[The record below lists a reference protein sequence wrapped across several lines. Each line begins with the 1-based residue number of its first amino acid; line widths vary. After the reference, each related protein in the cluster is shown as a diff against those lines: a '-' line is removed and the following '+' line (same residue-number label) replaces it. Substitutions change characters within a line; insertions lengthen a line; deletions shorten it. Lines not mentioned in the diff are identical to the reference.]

1 MEKLDY
7 VLGLD
12 LGVASIGWAVMEI
25 DENNEPVNLVDA
37 NSVIFEPLD
46 NDKGKLYN
54 VDRRNARGARRI
66 LNRRKE
72 RIRRTKNLLTS
83 SGFLS
88 DDELSKL
95 YSGQIEDIFEI
106 RKKGLTEQLNKNEIA
121 RLMIFYNKNRG
132 FKSNRKTDD
141 LELEEELKK
150 LEKNNGK
157 ISEKASDNN
166 ANDEKKLKPLIA
178 LNTKRLQEENL
189 MPIELIFKL
198 KSEEDILGFKNKE
211 GVYKFGFKRDQIEK
225 EIEYI
230 LERQELVSEELLEK
244 YMEILKSQRD
254 FSEGPA
260 EPSNYRINWESKT
273 GACKYTGEKR
283 VVAGAPSYEIFCMLQ
298 KLTDLRYIYI
308 ADETKKGKFKLEKE
322 HLDKIYNK
330 ALKTKKVTYKDV
342 LDILNDENVRIL
354 NVPQLEIKEYK
365 KIKEKFQ
372 GELTEDQIKELNN
385 KLNTERHKISIFELK
400 QYKELLAQFKKND
413 ITEDNI
419 EELGGIALLDKVAEL
434 LTYAKTDKKL
444 EEYHT
449 KDRYKDI
456 PKEIIEKIKTFK
468 TLNKTGNL
476 SLNLVRKLN
485 EKMLEGNDYE
495 KSLSNLGYS
504 IKINDNWDKFPT
516 VSQIE
521 EAFNT
526 KITNPNVKHIMVI
539 LRKLYNTLLEK
550 YGKPKKVHLEL
561 ARDMANDFSTR
572 IKIKKEQEKNRAYRE
587 LKSFEVY
594 SNNLDIVGHKNKL
607 SNDDILRFRLYDE
620 QNGICIYSGQ
630 KIDKSKLRTSEY
642 QVDHILP
649 YSKSADNSFE
659 NKVLVYAKEN
669 QDKKERTPYQ
679 WLKGTQKWL
688 QFKHRVELNT
698 HMKDKK
704 KNNLLFTD
712 EVKIDEFLD
721 RDLHATSYS
730 SRLALQVFKSLI
742 SPDERDIKDENAL
755 YIYHRNVVAFN
766 GSMTSQLRSFYGL
779 NRFTHSF
786 ESEDLRI
793 GKNYRIDEIKYTK
806 DELIL
811 VAKNEKRGLEISE
824 NRKIEYTD
832 KSKKTFKT
840 ETDRIIFEEIIR
852 KENIDNIS
860 NELKGKY
867 VEDITEKDFRDILD
881 KNENIPTELI
891 STIYQLNSLLKQD
904 INSKN
909 RENHLHHALDATL
922 LTIMNHSM
930 QQRLTKFNQILQ
942 KMSNSPEEYVDEE
955 TGEIMT
961 YKEAVEKL
969 REDIDVKY
977 IDLYNKKATQTYK
990 IPGTNEKIS
999 LSLPY
1004 VNFIEDIK
1012 NIIFIKDENDSSFKL
1027 PYHVFKKK
1035 TSGQLHAETILGE
1048 SKGLVTK
1055 RVSVF
1060 DIKDSKNLE
1069 KLFDKDGSQKEIYE
1083 TLLKWL
1089 EEKSKD
1095 YPKLKNGHIIKK
1107 VKMVD
1112 ENKDKLIKLGEK
1124 RYVQMGQT
1132 TVKILVLKKK
1142 DEDGYRMASIGRYN
1156 YNKIKK
1162 GEDFKLHVWK
1172 SANKADGFINYSDIE
1187 NHYCK
1192 LFELHPSELIELEN
1206 QKGGKIK
1213 CKVTGFTGGYLEVKS
1228 IIGDSTDLI
1237 RNSVFDGITKDNRF
1251 RKPISTIS
1259 KISKVKYNIL
1269 GDKVCHLGKY

>member
-25 DENNEPVNLVDA
+25 DENNEPINLVDA
-37 NSVIFEPLD
+37 NSVIFESLD
-46 NDKGKLYN
+46 NDSGKLYN
-54 VDRRNARGARRI
+54 VDRRNARGARRT

-230 LERQELVSEELLEK
+230 LERQELVSKELLEK

-260 EPSNYRINWESKT
+260 KPSKYRIDWESNT

-298 KLTDLRYIYI
+298 KLTDLRYIYVS
-308 ADETKKGKFKLEKE
+308 DDTKKGKFKLEKE
-322 HLDKIYNK
+322 QLNKIYDK
-330 ALKTKKVTYKDV
+330 AIKNKKVTYKDV
-342 LDILNDENVRIL
+342 LDCLNDENIRIL
-354 NVPQLEIKEYK
+354 NIPQLDVKDYK
-365 KIKEKFQ
+365 KIKKDFE

-385 KLNTERHKISIFELK
+385 KLNTERQKKSIFELK
-400 QYKELLAQFKKND
+400 QYKELISKFNKND
-413 ITEDNI
+413 IKEDKI
-419 EELGGIALLDKVAEL
+419 KELGGIDFLDKIAEL

-444 EEYHT
+444 DEYHT
-449 KDRYKDI
+449 KERYKNI
-456 PKEIIEKIKTFK
+456 PEKIIEKIKTFK

-495 KSLSNLGYS
+495 KSLSSLGYS

-516 VSQIE
+516 VAQIE

-526 KITNPNVKHIMVI
+526 KITNPNVKHVMVI

-572 IKIKKEQEKNRAYRE
+572 NNIKKEQNENRAYRE

-594 SNNLDIVGHKNKL
+594 NRNSDLVGNKNRL

-620 QNGICIYSGQ
+620 QKGICIYSGEP
-630 KIDKSKLRTSEY
+630 IDKSKLLTSDY

-688 QFKHRVELNT
+688 QFKHRVELNN

-730 SRLALQVFKSLI
+730 SRLALQVFKYLI
-742 SPDERDIKDENAL
+742 SPDEKDIKDENAL

-766 GSMTSQLRSFYGL
+766 GAMTSQLRNFYGL

-786 ESEDLRI
+786 ESEDLKI

-806 DELIL
+806 DGLTL
-811 VAKNEKRGLEISE
+811 VSKNEKRGLEISE
-824 NRKIEYTD
+824 ERKIEYTD
-832 KSKKTFKT
+832 KSKKTFKI
-840 ETDRIIFEEIIR
+840 ETDRIIFEEILR

-881 KNENIPTELI
+881 RNENIPTELI
-891 STIYQLNSLLKQD
+891 STIYHLNALLKQK

-930 QQRLTKFNQILQ
+930 QQRLIEFNKILQ
-942 KMSNSPEEYVDEE
+942 KMSNSPEKYIDEE

-969 REDIDVKY
+969 REYIDVKY

-1012 NIIFIKDENDSSFKL
+1012 NIIFVKDENDSSFKL

-1035 TSGQLHAETILGE
+1035 KSGQLHKATLFGE

-1055 RVSVF
+1055 RISVF
-1060 DIKDSKNLE
+1060 EIGKNL
-1069 KLFDKDGSQKEIYE
+1069 KDLFDKDGSQKEIYE

-1107 VKMVD
+1107 VKIVD

-1172 SANKADGFINYSDIE
+1172 SADKADGFINYSEID
-1187 NHYCK
+1187 NQYCK

-1213 CKVTGFTGGYLEVKS
+1213 CKVVGFTGGKLEIKS

-1237 RNSVFDGITKDNRF
+1237 RNGVFVNHITRYILT
-1251 RKPISTIS
+1251 ISTI
-1259 KISKVKYNIL
+1259 KNIRKVKYNIL
-1269 GDKVCHLGKY
+1269 GDKVCHSGKY

>member
-1 MEKLDY
+1 M
-7 VLGLD
+7 
-12 LGVASIGWAVMEI
+12 I
-25 DENNEPVNLVDA
+25 LV
-37 NSVIFEPLD
+37 
-46 NDKGKLYN
+46 
-54 VDRRNARGARRI
+54 
-66 LNRRKE
+66 
-72 RIRRTKNLLTS
+72 
-83 SGFLS
+83 
-88 DDELSKL
+88 
-95 YSGQIEDIFEI
+95 Q
-106 RKKGLTEQLNKNEIA
+106 
-121 RLMIFYNKNRG
+121 
-132 FKSNRKTDD
+132 
-141 LELEEELKK
+141 ELK
-150 LEKNNGK
+150 L
-157 ISEKASDNN
+157 
-166 ANDEKKLKPLIA
+166 KK
-178 LNTKRLQEENL
+178 
-189 MPIELIFKL
+189 
-198 KSEEDILGFKNKE
+198 
-211 GVYKFGFKRDQIEK
+211 
-225 EIEYI
+225 
-230 LERQELVSEELLEK
+230 
-244 YMEILKSQRD
+244 
-254 FSEGPA
+254 
-260 EPSNYRINWESKT
+260 SK
-273 GACKYTGEKR
+273 K
-283 VVAGAPSYEIFCMLQ
+283 
-298 KLTDLRYIYI
+298 
-308 ADETKKGKFKLEKE
+308 
-322 HLDKIYNK
+322 
-330 ALKTKKVTYKDV
+330 
-342 LDILNDENVRIL
+342 
-354 NVPQLEIKEYK
+354 
-365 KIKEKFQ
+365 
-372 GELTEDQIKELNN
+372 
-385 KLNTERHKISIFELK
+385 
-400 QYKELLAQFKKND
+400 
-413 ITEDNI
+413 
-419 EELGGIALLDKVAEL
+419 
-434 LTYAKTDKKL
+434 
-444 EEYHT
+444 
-449 KDRYKDI
+449 
-456 PKEIIEKIKTFK
+456 
-468 TLNKTGNL
+468 
-476 SLNLVRKLN
+476 
-485 EKMLEGNDYE
+485 
-495 KSLSNLGYS
+495 
-504 IKINDNWDKFPT
+504 
-516 VSQIE
+516 
-521 EAFNT
+521 
-526 KITNPNVKHIMVI
+526 
-539 LRKLYNTLLEK
+539 
-550 YGKPKKVHLEL
+550 
-561 ARDMANDFSTR
+561 
-572 IKIKKEQEKNRAYRE
+572 KNRAYRE

-620 QNGICIYSGQ
+620 QNGICIYSGE

-742 SPDERDIKDENAL
+742 SLDERDIKDENAL

-811 VAKNEKRGLEISE
+811 VSKNEKRGLEISE

-840 ETDRIIFEEIIR
+840 ETDRIIFEEIIK

-881 KNENIPTELI
+881 RNENIPTELI

-1107 VKMVD
+1107 VKIVD

-1156 YNKIKK
+1156 YNKMKK
-1162 GEDFKLHVWK
+1162 GEDFKIQVWK
-1172 SANKADGFINYSDIE
+1172 AADKADGFINYSEID
-1187 NHYCK
+1187 NQYCK

-1213 CKVTGFTGGYLEVKS
+1213 CKVTGFTGGKLEIKS

-1269 GDKVCHLGKY
+1269 GDKVCHSGKY

>member
-1 MEKLDY
+1 
-7 VLGLD
+7 
-12 LGVASIGWAVMEI
+12 
-25 DENNEPVNLVDA
+25 
-37 NSVIFEPLD
+37 
-46 NDKGKLYN
+46 
-54 VDRRNARGARRI
+54 
-66 LNRRKE
+66 
-72 RIRRTKNLLTS
+72 
-83 SGFLS
+83 
-88 DDELSKL
+88 
-95 YSGQIEDIFEI
+95 
-106 RKKGLTEQLNKNEIA
+106 
-121 RLMIFYNKNRG
+121 
-132 FKSNRKTDD
+132 
-141 LELEEELKK
+141 
-150 LEKNNGK
+150 
-157 ISEKASDNN
+157 
-166 ANDEKKLKPLIA
+166 
-178 LNTKRLQEENL
+178 
-189 MPIELIFKL
+189 
-198 KSEEDILGFKNKE
+198 
-211 GVYKFGFKRDQIEK
+211 
-225 EIEYI
+225 
-230 LERQELVSEELLEK
+230 
-244 YMEILKSQRD
+244 
-254 FSEGPA
+254 
-260 EPSNYRINWESKT
+260 
-273 GACKYTGEKR
+273 
-283 VVAGAPSYEIFCMLQ
+283 
-298 KLTDLRYIYI
+298 
-308 ADETKKGKFKLEKE
+308 
-322 HLDKIYNK
+322 
-330 ALKTKKVTYKDV
+330 
-342 LDILNDENVRIL
+342 
-354 NVPQLEIKEYK
+354 
-365 KIKEKFQ
+365 
-372 GELTEDQIKELNN
+372 
-385 KLNTERHKISIFELK
+385 
-400 QYKELLAQFKKND
+400 
-413 ITEDNI
+413 
-419 EELGGIALLDKVAEL
+419 
-434 LTYAKTDKKL
+434 
-444 EEYHT
+444 
-449 KDRYKDI
+449 
-456 PKEIIEKIKTFK
+456 
-468 TLNKTGNL
+468 
-476 SLNLVRKLN
+476 
-485 EKMLEGNDYE
+485 
-495 KSLSNLGYS
+495 
-504 IKINDNWDKFPT
+504 
-516 VSQIE
+516 
-521 EAFNT
+521 
-526 KITNPNVKHIMVI
+526 MVI

-550 YGKPKKVHLEL
+550 YCKPKKVHLEL

-630 KIDKSKLRTSEY
+630 KIDKSKLLTSEY

-712 EVKIDEFLD
+712 EVNIDEFLD

-793 GKNYRIDEIKYTK
+793 GKNYRIDEIKYNK

-840 ETDRIIFEEIIR
+840 ETDKIIFEEIVR

-881 KNENIPTELI
+881 RNENTPTELI

-930 QQRLTKFNQILQ
+930 QQRLTKFNKILQ
-942 KMSNSPEEYVDEE
+942 KMSNSPEEYVDEK

-1012 NIIFIKDENDSSFKL
+1012 NIIFVKDENDSSFKL
-1027 PYHVFKKK
+1027 QYHVFKKK

-1048 SKGLVTK
+1048 SKGLVAK

-1060 DIKDSKNLE
+1060 DIKDLE

-1124 RYVQMGQT
+1124 RYVQMGKT

-1162 GEDFKLHVWK
+1162 GEDFKIQVWEK
-1172 SANKADGFINYSDIE
+1172 QQTSEMINFSELE
-1187 NHYCK
+1187 NNNYEI
-1192 LFELHPSELIELEN
+1192 LFELYPSELIELEN
-1206 QKGGKIK
+1206 KQGGKIK
-1213 CKVTGFTGGYLEVKS
+1213 CKVTGFTSGMFEVKS

-1237 RNSVFDGITKDNRF
+1237 RNEVFKNIINRYQIT
-1251 RKPISTIS
+1251 ISTI
-1259 KISKVKYNIL
+1259 KNIRKVKYNIL
-1269 GDKVCHLGKY
+1269 GDKVCHSGKY

>member
-25 DENNEPVNLVDA
+25 DENNEPINLVDA

-106 RKKGLTEQLNKNEIA
+106 RKRGLTEQLNKNEIA

-230 LERQELVSEELLEK
+230 LERQELVSKELLEK
-244 YMEILKSQRD
+244 YMNILKSQRD

-260 EPSNYRINWESKT
+260 EPSKYRIDWESKT

-298 KLTDLRYIYI
+298 KLTDLRYIYVS
-308 ADETKKGKFKLEKE
+308 DDTKKGKFKLEKE

-330 ALKTKKVTYKDV
+330 ALKAKKVTYKDV

-385 KLNTERHKISIFELK
+385 KLNTERHKISIFDLK
-400 QYKELLAQFKKND
+400 NYKELLAQFKKND

-419 EELGGIALLDKVAEL
+419 EELGGINLLDKVAEL

-495 KSLSNLGYS
+495 KSLSSLGHS
-504 IKINDNWDKFPT
+504 IKPDDNWDKFPT
-516 VSQIE
+516 VAQIE

-572 IKIKKEQEKNRAYRE
+572 IKIKKEQEKN
-587 LKSFEVY
+587 K
-594 SNNLDIVGHKNKL
+594 
-607 SNDDILRFRLYDE
+607 
-620 QNGICIYSGQ
+620 
-630 KIDKSKLRTSEY
+630 
-642 QVDHILP
+642 
-649 YSKSADNSFE
+649 
-659 NKVLVYAKEN
+659 
-669 QDKKERTPYQ
+669 
-679 WLKGTQKWL
+679 
-688 QFKHRVELNT
+688 
-698 HMKDKK
+698 
-704 KNNLLFTD
+704 
-712 EVKIDEFLD
+712 
-721 RDLHATSYS
+721 
-730 SRLALQVFKSLI
+730 
-742 SPDERDIKDENAL
+742 
-755 YIYHRNVVAFN
+755 
-766 GSMTSQLRSFYGL
+766 
-779 NRFTHSF
+779 
-786 ESEDLRI
+786 
-793 GKNYRIDEIKYTK
+793 
-806 DELIL
+806 
-811 VAKNEKRGLEISE
+811 
-824 NRKIEYTD
+824 
-832 KSKKTFKT
+832 
-840 ETDRIIFEEIIR
+840 
-852 KENIDNIS
+852 
-860 NELKGKY
+860 
-867 VEDITEKDFRDILD
+867 
-881 KNENIPTELI
+881 
-891 STIYQLNSLLKQD
+891 
-904 INSKN
+904 
-909 RENHLHHALDATL
+909 
-922 LTIMNHSM
+922 
-930 QQRLTKFNQILQ
+930 
-942 KMSNSPEEYVDEE
+942 
-955 TGEIMT
+955 
-961 YKEAVEKL
+961 
-969 REDIDVKY
+969 
-977 IDLYNKKATQTYK
+977 
-990 IPGTNEKIS
+990 
-999 LSLPY
+999 
-1004 VNFIEDIK
+1004 
-1012 NIIFIKDENDSSFKL
+1012 
-1027 PYHVFKKK
+1027 
-1035 TSGQLHAETILGE
+1035 
-1048 SKGLVTK
+1048 
-1055 RVSVF
+1055 
-1060 DIKDSKNLE
+1060 
-1069 KLFDKDGSQKEIYE
+1069 
-1083 TLLKWL
+1083 
-1089 EEKSKD
+1089 
-1095 YPKLKNGHIIKK
+1095 
-1107 VKMVD
+1107 
-1112 ENKDKLIKLGEK
+1112 
-1124 RYVQMGQT
+1124 
-1132 TVKILVLKKK
+1132 
-1142 DEDGYRMASIGRYN
+1142 
-1156 YNKIKK
+1156 
-1162 GEDFKLHVWK
+1162 
-1172 SANKADGFINYSDIE
+1172 
-1187 NHYCK
+1187 
-1192 LFELHPSELIELEN
+1192 
-1206 QKGGKIK
+1206 
-1213 CKVTGFTGGYLEVKS
+1213 
-1228 IIGDSTDLI
+1228 
-1237 RNSVFDGITKDNRF
+1237 
-1251 RKPISTIS
+1251 
-1259 KISKVKYNIL
+1259 
-1269 GDKVCHLGKY
+1269 